1 MILTGIGASEGY
13 GIGKAYIVKEFIP
26 PTTRTI
32 EDSSAEVE
40 RFKTAVETANTE
52 LERIYNDKKE
62 TLGEESASIFQAHI
76 AMLNDPELNSGVIN
90 HIESSNECAEY
101 ATKIICG
108 QYYDMF
114 SAMEDD
120 YFRERALDIKDIG
133 LRLMKLLTGVTTG
146 LEFNTSEP
154 VIVIAK
160 DLTPSDTA
168 SLKADTTAG
177 IVTEIGGAT
186 SHSAI
191 IARTL
196 GIPAVM
202 GLKDAT
208 DIVTQNDLVT
218 INGYTGEIE
227 NELTKEAI
235 ASMEKNIEK
244 ADAEKALLQIYK
256 DMPSRTKDGF
266 EIEISSN
273 IASTDD
279 VEFVTANGSD
289 GVGLFRSEFIY
300 MNRQAPPTEEEQYAI
315 YKDVVKGLEG
325 KPVIIRT
332 LDAGGDKEIP
342 YLDIPKEMNPFLGYR
357 AIRYC
362 LDHTDLFKAQIRAL
376 LKASVHGK
384 LRIMFPMISSL
395 DELLDAKAVVE
406 TCKDELTAEDVPFD
420 TNVEIGIMI
429 EIPSAAI
436 ISDILAKEVDF
447 FSIGTNDLIQYS
459 VAVDRMNEQIKH
471 LYSPYHPALIRLIKT
486 VIDNGHANGIWVG
499 MCGAVAGNEKMIP
512 LLLHLGLDEFSM
524 SPSAVLKARKII
536 SGLAK
541 EDDAFVQDVLSAT
554 TAEAVEKVLS
564 R

>member
-40 RFKTAVETANTE
+40 RFKAAVETANAE

>member
-40 RFKTAVETANTE
+40 RFNAAVERANTE

-76 AMLNDPELNSGVIN
+76 AMLNDPELNGGVIN

-101 ATKIICG
+101 ATKIICD
-108 QYYDMF
+108 QYYNMF
-114 SAMEDD
+114 SSMEDD

-146 LEFNTSEP
+146 LEFNASEP

-208 DIVTQNDLVT
+208 DIVQQNDLVT

-227 NELTKEAI
+227 NELTKESI
-235 ASMEKNIEK
+235 ASMEKNIKK
-244 ADAEKALLQIYK
+244 AAADKALLQIYK
-256 DMPSRTKDGF
+256 DMPSTTIDGF

-279 VEFVTANGSD
+279 VEFVVANGSD

-300 MNRQAPPTEEEQYAI
+300 MNRQTPPTEEEQYTI
-315 YKDVVKGLEG
+315 YKKVLEGLEG

-395 DELLDAKAVVE
+395 DELLAAKAVVE
-406 TCKDELTAEDVPFD
+406 ICKDELTVEGIPFD
-420 TNVEIGIMI
+420 NKVEIGIMI

-524 SPSAVLKARKII
+524 SPSSVLKARKII
-536 SGLAK
+536 SNLTK
-541 EDDAFVQDVLSAT
+541 KNDAFVQDVLSAT
-554 TAEAVEKVLS
+554 TAQTVEKVLS

>member
-1 MILTGIGASEGY
+1 MNLQGIGASKGY
-13 GIGKAYIVKEFIP
+13 GIGKAFIVKEFIP
-26 PTTRTI
+26 P
-32 EDSSAEVE
+32 SSRSVSDIDAEIQ
-40 RFKTAVETANTE
+40 RFESAVSQANKE
-52 LERIYNDKKE
+52 LDTIYNDKKE
-62 TLGEESASIFQAHI
+62 SLGDENASIFQAHI

-90 HIESSNECAEY
+90 HITSKNESAEY
-101 ATKIICG
+101 ATKVISD

-133 LRLMKLLTGVTTG
+133 LRLMKILTGVTTK
-146 LEFNTSEP
+146 LEFDKSEP
-154 VIVIAK
+154 IVVIAR

-168 SLKADTTAG
+168 SLKAEFTAG
-177 IVTEIGGAT
+177 IITEIGGST

-196 GIPAVM
+196 GIPAIM

-208 DIVTQNDLVT
+208 SL
-218 INGYTGEIE
+218 INPSELLTVDGNTGQVLTSPSSEELDAMKKQIE
-227 NELTKEAI
+227 QA
-235 ASMEKNIEK
+235 EK
-244 ADAEKALLQIYK
+244 EKALLAVYK
-256 DMPSRTKDGF
+256 DKESLTKDGI
-266 EIEISSN
+266 EIEISAN
-273 IASTDD
+273 IASEED
-279 VEFVTANGSD
+279 VKYVLENGAD

-300 MNRQAPPTEEEQYAI
+300 MNRADAPSEDEQYAI
-315 YKDVVKGLEG
+315 YKAVLEG
-325 KPVIIRT
+325 LSNKPVIIRT

-362 LDHTDLFKAQIRAL
+362 LDHEALFKAQIRAL
-376 LKASVHGK
+376 LRAGVHGK

-395 DELLDAKAVVE
+395 DELLAAKAVVAS
-406 TCKDELTAEDVPFD
+406 CKDELKNEGIPYDADV
-420 TNVEIGIMI
+420 ELGIMI

-471 LYSPYHPALIRLIKT
+471 LYSPYHPALVRLIKT

-524 SPSAVLKARKII
+524 SPSAVLKAREII
-536 SGLAK
+536 SKLDK
-541 EDDAFVQDVLSAT
+541 ENPAFIQEVLSAS
-554 TAEAVEKVLS
+554 TADAVEAILS
-564 R
+564 K

>member
-40 RFKTAVETANTE
+40 RFKAAVETANAE

-208 DIVTQNDLVT
+208 DIVAQNDLVT